1 MREIKKLF
9 MSPPQ
14 MSVTSGESRLRKEIQ
29 NVDKKAEDV
38 RKILRKFENINAND
52 LIQSLSQNLMS
63 FMTIGR
69 DKFMEFFKTEVT
81 TLEAKV
87 SSQKLVLTSAHKN
100 MNVLDSRNKY

>member
-1 MREIKKLF
+1 
-9 MSPPQ
+9 

-63 FMTIGR
+63 FMAIGR

-87 SSQKLVLTSAHKN
+87 KFLKVCFDISAQKYECFRFEK
-100 MNVLDSRNKY
+100 